1 VPEVKIRVLL
11 AALALCLATPA
22 WAKPPVWVAHGTDA
36 TVVLF
41 GSVHILPDKL
51 DWEPQALKDALQNAD
66 ELWFETPINPSGQL
80 DGARMA
86 LARGILPEEQSLLA
100 LLPDE
105 AARDKVTATARML
118 NIPMDQLD
126 RLRPWLAEVT
136 LAQAAYAREGAHA
149 DEGVERRLADAAPQ
163 ATRHAFETVEQQI
176 AMFADVGQ
184 ADQIASLM
192 DTVTEIKDDPGA
204 YSRLT
209 GDWMRSDLKG
219 IDKDGVEPMRRASPA
234 LFKALLTDRNAA
246 WQATLIKRLEG
257 KGKVVVIVGIGHL
270 VGPQG
275 VPQMLRDAGFR
286 VDGPKP

>member
-1 VPEVKIRVLL
+1 MKIDRILT
-11 AALALCLATPA
+11 AFALALGLAAPA
-22 WAKPPVWVAHGTDA
+22 WAKPPVWVVHGTAA

-41 GSVHILPDKL
+41 GSVHILPGKL
-51 DWEPQALKDALQNAD
+51 DWEPEALKAALKEAD

-86 LARGILPEEQSLLA
+86 LARGLLPEDQSLLA
-100 LLPDE
+100 LLPDD
-105 AARDKVTATARML
+105 AARAKVTQTARDL
-118 NIPMDQLD
+118 NLPMDQLD
-126 RLRPWLAEVT
+126 RLRPWLAELT
-136 LAQAAYAREGAHA
+136 LAQAAYARAGARA

-163 ATRHAFETVEQQI
+163 AERRAFETVEQQI
-176 AMFADVGQ
+176 AMFADVAQ

-192 DTVTEIKDDPGA
+192 DTVMEIKDDPEA

-209 GDWMRSDLKG
+209 GDWMRADLKG

-246 WQATLIKRLEG
+246 WRATLIKRLEG

-270 VGPQG
+270 VGPLG
-275 VPQMLRDAGFR
+275 VPQMLRDAGYR